1 MPAKGAGLDSVKN
14 APPLI
19 SDVRAQMIKLSQ
31 RTLLILL
38 PILTVISGA
47 FIAVGNI
54 FAPYITYNLAKDR
67 GIELVMSQS
76 IDASD
81 FSISMFLYVSGIAI
95 LLAIIGVSEG
105 LFKTSLGIIALF
117 YILVFMCALY
127 NGILNR
133 GTRYPLSLRLL
144 KRYFKRAEKYAP

>member
-1 MPAKGAGLDSVKN
+1 
-14 APPLI
+14 
-19 SDVRAQMIKLSQ
+19 MIKLSQ

-47 FIAVGNI
+47 FFAVGNI
-54 FAPYITYNLAKDR
+54 FAPYITYNLAKDH

-81 FSISMFLYVSGIAI
+81 FSISIFLYVSA
-95 LLAIIGVSEG
+95 LAIFLASIDVSER
-105 LFKTSLGIIALF
+105 LFKTSLGIVALF
-117 YILVFMCALY
+117 YILVFMRALY

-133 GTRYPLSLRLL
+133 GTRYPLSLHLL
-144 KRYFKRAEKYAP
+144 KRYFSHAEKYVP